1 MTPPIG
7 FGGNLALADW
17 REIVVQ
23 ALRLEREITVQAL
36 RLKREIV
43 VQTLRLEREIV
54 VQALRLERFK
64 CNNISKYGTREQ
76 YSNKNSGLFNTNSLT
91 CDP

>member
-1 MTPPIG
+1 MKPPIR

-17 REIVVQ
+17 
-23 ALRLEREITVQAL
+23 
-36 RLKREIV
+36 
-43 VQTLRLEREIV
+43 REIV

-76 YSNKNSGLFNTNSLT
+76 YSKKKSGLFNSNSLT
-91 CDP
+91 YGP